1 VIKQQLV
8 TFGAAGV
15 SKNIE
20 IRVAELTFVI
30 CDAYVIDV
38 VVGVNELNEANGA

>member
-1 VIKQQLV
+1 M

-38 VVGVNELNEANGA
+38 VVGVNELIEANGA